1 MGLIDRLALG
11 AEVPVFPVVGAGGR
25 HAAEE
30 LSHLR
35 GVRVVDHPRAAALLV
50 VVGRLT
56 RALLHPALIVH
67 DQLPGPRTAVW
78 MPVGTEDEQDP
89 EGLLAA
95 FPSMTKLLP
104 GDGSGLRAVFTELIS
119 GARPS
124 DPPALPD
131 LEPARWRGV
140 GPYGHGGTGMT
151 GGVPYGRP
159 LPARAPDPD
168 GLELDQLPLQIGPL
182 YPPFPPGLV
191 LHIGLQGDVVRHAV
205 VGANPYCTWPGDPAP
220 GPLDTALFVDALG
233 SPAPVADL
241 ELARARH
248 HLGWTAGFLRLHGL
262 GARGQRVSAIA
273 RSLSLAD
280 RDTVDA
286 LARRLTRSRSLA
298 WATDG
303 VGVADGAL
311 LDRLEIELP
320 PGPVRRSTEDP
331 HDARSA
337 DPAYEGLG
345 FEPVV
350 PSGGDAWARL
360 RQRLA
365 EASQAL
371 VLAERAGARVRQPGP
386 PLEGPRGTLRPEAAM
401 PSAALLALLPE
412 LLAGSEWGDAVTTV
426 ASLDLDVEEAAVHSL
441 TPASGSRTVGMPA
454 DSDYQNSG
462 GPGQGATR

>member
-1 MGLIDRLALG
+1 MARLASG
-11 AEVPVFPVVGAGGR
+11 ADAPIFPVVGVGGR
-25 HAAEE
+25 LAAEE
-30 LSHLR
+30 LRLLS
-35 GVRVVDHPRAAALLV
+35 GIRVVDHPRAAALVV

-56 RALLHPALIVH
+56 RALLHPTLIVH
-67 DQLPGPRTAVW
+67 DQLPAPRTTVW
-78 MPVGTEDEQDP
+78 IPAGPDGEGDP

-95 FPSMTKLLP
+95 FPAITIVRP
-104 GDGSGLRAVFTELIS
+104 GDVCGLRAVFTGLVS

-131 LEPARWRGV
+131 MEPAKWRGV
-140 GPYGHGGTGMT
+140 GPYGHGGAGMT

-191 LHIGLQGDVVRHAV
+191 LHVGLQGDVVRQAF
-205 VGANPYCTWPGDPAP
+205 VGANPYRAWPGDPSP
-220 GPLDTALFVDALG
+220 GPLDTAPFVDALDA
-233 SPAPVADL
+233 PASVADL

-248 HLGWTAGFLRLHGL
+248 HLGWVAGFLRLHGL
-262 GARGQRVSAIA
+262 GARGLRVSAVA

-280 RDTVDA
+280 RTAVDA
-286 LARRLTRSRSLA
+286 LARQLGRSRSLA

-303 VGVADGAL
+303 VGVADRAL
-311 LDRLEIELP
+311 LDRLETELP
-320 PGPVRRSTEDP
+320 SGPVRRSAGEA
-331 HDARSA
+331 HDARSD

-350 PSGGDAWARL
+350 HPEGDARARL

-371 VLAERAGARVRQPGP
+371 ALAERAGARIRQPSF
-386 PLEGPRGTLRPEAAM
+386 PLEGPRGTLRPGASM
-401 PSAALLALLPE
+401 PSAALVALLPE

-426 ASLDLDVEEAAVHSL
+426 ASLDLDVEEAAISS
-441 TPASGSRTVGMPA
+441 PPSASGSRSVGIPA
-454 DSDYQNSG
+454 GSDYQNSG
-462 GPGQGATR
+462 GQGQGTAR